1 MRVATRSVPPV
12 LAPLLIAVAIL
23 AYFLGAHR
31 GSSAPA
37 VAARVPTRVISAR
50 SVLLEYPTT
59 WSVSATPH
67 SIPGLPIVHP
77 LVLAPGGRAGRAG
90 LISGQFRSGDAGPL
104 PSVLLRAMRAMP
116 ATQVVNLLDVQAYRY
131 SGVDLPGFDGSIELY
146 VIPSPGSP
154 PAALACYAAPGS
166 AAEMGE
172 CGQIVAKLTLIGQS
186 SFDLTP
192 DTVYAAK
199 LGTLVGTLNRQRLM
213 LRDGINRGTT
223 PAAVAGLARELA
235 ARFAAAAAR
244 LAALEPPLAAAPE
257 QAALAGSLLHARASY
272 LLLAGAAEAS
282 IPAGYETARA
292 NVAGAE
298 ADVNTGLENF
308 VLLGYNHT

>member
-1 MRVATRSVPPV
+1 
-12 LAPLLIAVAIL
+12 
-23 AYFLGAHR
+23 
-31 GSSAPA
+31 
-37 VAARVPTRVISAR
+37 
-50 SVLLEYPTT
+50 
-59 WSVSATPH
+59 
-67 SIPGLPIVHP
+67 
-77 LVLAPGGRAGRAG
+77 
-90 LISGQFRSGDAGPL
+90 
-104 PSVLLRAMRAMP
+104 
-116 ATQVVNLLDVQAYRY
+116 
-131 SGVDLPGFDGSIELY
+131 
-146 VIPSPGSP
+146 
-154 PAALACYAAPGS
+154 
-166 AAEMGE
+166 MGE

-272 LLLAGAAEAS
+272 LSL
-282 IPAGYETARA
+282 I
-292 NVAGAE
+292 
-298 ADVNTGLENF
+298 
-308 VLLGYNHT
+308 HI